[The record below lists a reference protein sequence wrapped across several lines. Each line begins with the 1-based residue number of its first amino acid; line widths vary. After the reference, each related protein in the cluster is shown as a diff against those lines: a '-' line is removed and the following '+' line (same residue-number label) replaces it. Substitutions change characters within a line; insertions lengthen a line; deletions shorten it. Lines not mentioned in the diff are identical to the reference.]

1 MARTPVEPRK
11 QTMFYLPVSDTKPV
25 AVKPSWAAVGIF
37 FLLLLGAILFARDF
51 LMPVTMSLLLFFVFS
66 PLVRRLGR
74 RGIPAW
80 VTATLVVF
88 ALLALMGGV
97 VLSVMSPVGQMISDA
112 PSISRKLETKFQELK
127 DSVKGIQEVAT
138 KIDNV
143 TAGATPEPGVVKTEE
158 TRGSFAMSVASAAP
172 GLIGQ
177 FLFVLILMF
186 FMLTSGDLLYLKIV
200 QSFDTLKEKR
210 AAYQALREIEENLG
224 SYLGTISLI
233 NLGLGVAIGSAF
245 WALDMPAPF
254 LFGVLASLAN
264 FIPYI
269 GAFIA
274 AGLSVAVALVTM
286 DGFFWPAM
294 VGVTYIGINSI
305 EGQFVTPYFLSR
317 RLELNTVVVFIAV
330 ALWAWLWNIVGMIV
344 AVPILVMIRVLCE
357 HVPGLEKVANFL
369 GGEDAPAVPEEDHE
383 PAPAAPPAPVPAPA
397 PASTDT

>member
-1 MARTPVEPRK
+1 MARSPIQPGK
-11 QTMFYLPVSDTKPV
+11 QAMFYMPVSEAKPV
-25 AVKPSWAAVGIF
+25 AVKPSWATVGIF
-37 FLLLLGAILFARDF
+37 FLMLLGAILLARDF

-74 RGIPAW
+74 KGIPAW
-80 VTATLVVF
+80 VTSTMVVL
-88 ALLALMGGV
+88 ALLGLMGGV

-127 DSVKGIQEVAT
+127 DSIKGIQEVAT
-138 KIDNV
+138 KIDDV
-143 TAGATPEPGVVKTEE
+143 TNGAAPEPGVIKTEE
-158 TRGSFAMSVASAAP
+158 TRGSLAMSVATAAP
-172 GLIGQ
+172 ALIGQ
-177 FLFVLILMF
+177 FFFVLILMF
-186 FMLTSGDLLYLKIV
+186 FMLTSGDLMYLKIV

-210 AAYQALREIEENLG
+210 AAYEALREIEENLG

-233 NLGLGVAIGSAF
+233 NVGLGVAIGSAF

-254 LFGVLASLAN
+254 LFGVLACLAN

-269 GAFIA
+269 GAFMA

-286 DGFFWPAM
+286 DGFLMPAM
-294 VGVTYIGINSI
+294 VGLTYIGINSI

-357 HVPGLEKVANFL
+357 HVPGLEKLANFL
-369 GGEDAPAVPEEDHE
+369 GGEDAPAVPEDE
-383 PAPAAPPAPVPAPA
+383 PEPTPAPA
-397 PASTDT
+397 PPPT